1 MKIYYKTIES
11 FYEGIYQLTVKG
23 LGFEA
28 DVDRLII
35 ELTGGY

>member
-11 FYEGIYQLTVKG
+11 FYEGIYKLTVMQ

-28 DVDRLII
+28 DVDTLTII
-35 ELTGGY
+35 LKGGF